1 MLVVPSSETIIY
13 DHSWHFQA
21 ATMLE
26 NCILSENDDLAERH
40 FLNCASNFK
49 SRAKKSGRA
58 GERRDNMGSILS
70 KRRKRLQDAGAS
82 SEASLSM
89 GREDRF

>member
-1 MLVVPSSETIIY
+1 MAVPSSETIIY

-26 NCILSENDDLAERH
+26 NCILSENDDLAERY
-40 FLNCASNFK
+40 FLICASNFK
-49 SRAKKSGRA
+49 ARAKKPGRA
-58 GERRDNMGSILS
+58 GERRDSMGSMLL

-82 SEASLSM
+82 SESSL
-89 GREDRF
+89 GLGAEDWF

>member
-1 MLVVPSSETIIY
+1 MAVPSSETIIY
-13 DHSWHFQA
+13 EHSWHLQA

-26 NCILSENDDLAERH
+26 NCILSENDDLAERY
-40 FLNCASNFK
+40 FLICASNFK
-49 SRAKKSGRA
+49 ARAKKPGRA
-58 GERRDNMGSILS
+58 GERRDSMGSMLS